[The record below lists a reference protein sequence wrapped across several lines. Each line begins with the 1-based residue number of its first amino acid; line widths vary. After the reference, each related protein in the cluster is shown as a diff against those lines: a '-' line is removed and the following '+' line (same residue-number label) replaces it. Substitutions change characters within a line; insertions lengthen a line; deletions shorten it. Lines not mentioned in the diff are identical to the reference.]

1 MHREVRIVAFGLL
14 CAWYSVARAQT
25 LQPFVGALHDHTG
38 YSDGAVGST
47 PADAYVRAR
56 DAGELRFLA
65 VTEHSEALPVP
76 STLSEGCLP
85 TSGGTLV
92 ECAIADAD
100 APANSLDKWQ
110 AQRRQAVSETRA
122 DRFLALRGFEW
133 TSDALGHINVYFSR
147 NYTTWVDD
155 GGNLTTAGFYQWL
168 QTPPW
173 LGGGADGLATFN
185 HPDDKKLSDA
195 DPRKNWNDF
204 AYVPALD
211 DHIVAIEVF
220 NHRKNYEP
228 WVTRALDK
236 GWHLGVIG
244 AEDLHE
250 ADWGGAQWAKTVLLA
265 PRLTLSDLKEAMA
278 ARRMVATLDP
288 AIDLVFTGDG
298 RPMGSRIR
306 TGASSVHLE
315 AHAAGGS
322 VARVELLT
330 NGGTVAGAVAG
341 RDLTF
346 DAPVES
352 SERYFLVRVTAA
364 DGTRS
369 AYSSPIWIAAGQE
382 PWFTPRW
389 VAGDLHVHTTY
400 SHDSYGGPYDD
411 NTGPD
416 EINTLGWSPGE
427 QIAIAELRGLD
438 YVAITDHND
447 TRSVLDPEFSS
458 DRLTLVPGYEN
469 SLAGHAQMLGAV
481 SCYGPGGRTAEV
493 IGCNGLV
500 DTHDR
505 TQVSALAAAL
515 RADGGVFQ
523 INHPS
528 DMKWLDVFGD
538 GSAPSPILPDT
549 VEVWNI
555 GPWLYQ
561 HPFPASNDNE
571 FSLAPFWQSYLDRCA
586 HVGATGGSD
595 NHWRLTTAV
604 QGVGQPT
611 TWVYVSRSGVAGVL
625 EGLRAGHTFVSSEPP
640 ALAGARLILAA
651 DRDRDGSFSALPGD
665 TVPAGVPM
673 RIRAQNVLPG
683 ASVLIVTD
691 QGTSTFPADAEL
703 VTTVPDT
710 KWVRVE
716 LRHPDARAE
725 RRQLCDPV
733 LGGETTL
740 CRSGLLVD
748 ALTSPLYVA
757 SSEAC
762 SGQ

>member
-1 MHREVRIVAFGLL
+1 MHRVVRIAAFALL
-14 CAWYSVARAQT
+14 CACCSGAGAQT
-25 LQPFVGALHDHTG
+25 LQRFVGALHDHTG
-38 YSDGAVGST
+38 YSDGAVGTT
-47 PADAYVRAR
+47 PMDAYVRAR
-56 DAGELRFLA
+56 DTGGLSFLA

-76 STLSEGCLP
+76 LTLSEGCLP

-92 ECAIADAD
+92 ECAIADPD
-100 APANSLDKWQ
+100 EPANSLDKWQ
-110 AQRRQAVSETRA
+110 AQRRQAVHETRA
-122 DRFLALRGFEW
+122 DSFLALRGFEW
-133 TSDALGHINVYFSR
+133 TSDVLGHINVYFSR
-147 NYTTWVDD
+147 NYTTWLDD

-168 QTPPW
+168 QTPAA

-185 HPDDKKLSDA
+185 HPDDKKLADA

-204 AYVPALD
+204 AYLPALD

-228 WVTRALDK
+228 WVVRALDK

-250 ADWGGAQWAKTVLLA
+250 ADWGAAQWAKTVLLA
-265 PRLTLSDLKEAMA
+265 PLLTLSDLKAAMV
-278 ARRMVATLDP
+278 ARRMVATLDA
-288 AIDLVFTGDG
+288 AIDLVFTADG

-306 TGASSVHLE
+306 TAASSVHLE
-315 AHAAGGS
+315 AHAVGGNVAG
-322 VARVELLT
+322 VELLT
-330 NGGTVAGAVAG
+330 NGGAIAHAVAG

-352 SERYFLVRVTAA
+352 RERYFLVRVTAP

-369 AYSSPIWIAAGQE
+369 AYSSPVWIAAGRE
-382 PWFTPRW
+382 PCFAPRW

-427 QIAIAELRGLD
+427 QISIAELRGLD

-447 TRSVLDPEFSS
+447 TRSVFDPEFTSE
-458 DRLTLVPGYEN
+458 RLTLVPGYEN

-481 SCYGPGGRTAEV
+481 SCYGPNGRTADL
-493 IGCNGLV
+493 IGCSGLL
-500 DTHDR
+500 DSQDR
-505 TQVSALAAAL
+505 AQVAALAASL

-528 DMKWLDVFGD
+528 DMKWFGVFGD
-538 GSAPSPILPDT
+538 GSAPSPIVPDT

-561 HPFPASNDNE
+561 HPLPASNDNE
-571 FSLAPFWQSYLDRCA
+571 FSLAPFWQSFLDHCF

-611 TWVYVSRSGVAGVL
+611 TWVYVSRPGVAGVL
-625 EGLRAGHTFVSSEPP
+625 DGLRAGHTFVASEPP
-640 ALAGARLILAA
+640 ALAGARLFLEA

-665 TVPAGVPM
+665 T
-673 RIRAQNVLPG
+673 L
-683 ASVLIVTD
+683 
-691 QGTSTFPADAEL
+691 
-703 VTTVPDT
+703 
-710 KWVRVE
+710 
-716 LRHPDARAE
+716 
-725 RRQLCDPV
+725 
-733 LGGETTL
+733 
-740 CRSGLLVD
+740 
-748 ALTSPLYVA
+748 
-757 SSEAC
+757 
-762 SGQ
+762 